1 MPSAQQQATDILTP
15 LIEGFRTR
23 LDTVLNFMVRTEEL
37 LGSLRGEQDTM
48 IRQLQDRL
56 AQSRSLRRSDF
67 QRIIGDLL
75 CQRRDKHD
83 VLSGQIAQL
92 WAEGEEII
100 RELESLAAKDL
111 PGARR
116 AWEQTKQ
123 KIHFLQTVREREVTR
138 ALKQVHLEHQ
148 ELSTALDALLAKEER
163 LRIGDLK
170 TAVRT
175 LHGTAPGGATE
186 LAGLVKRCEAAC
198 HQADHAWC
206 KVS

>member
-1 MPSAQQQATDILTP
+1 M
-15 LIEGFRTR
+15 R
-23 LDTVLNFMVRTEEL
+23 LDTVLDFMVRTEGL
-37 LGSLRGEQDTM
+37 LGSLRGEQDAM
-48 IRQLQDRL
+48 IGRLQERL

-75 CQRRDKHD
+75 SQRCDRQDA
-83 VLSGQIAQL
+83 LSGQIAQL
-92 WAEGEEII
+92 CAEGEEVV
-100 RELESLAAKDL
+100 RELESLAARDL
-111 PGARR
+111 VGARR
-116 AWEQTKQ
+116 AWERIKQ

-148 ELSTALDALLAKEER
+148 ELSTALEALLAKEER

-175 LHGTAPGGATE
+175 LHTTAPGGATE
-186 LAGLVKRCEAAC
+186 LAGLVEQCEAAC
-198 HQADHAWC
+198 HQADHAWS